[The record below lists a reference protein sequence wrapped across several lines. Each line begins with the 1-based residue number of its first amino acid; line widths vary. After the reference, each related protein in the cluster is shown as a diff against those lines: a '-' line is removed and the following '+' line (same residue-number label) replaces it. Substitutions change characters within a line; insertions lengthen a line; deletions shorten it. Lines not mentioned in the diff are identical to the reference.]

1 MRPWLLAAG
10 LLALAAVGVITFLSA
25 YEQVPS
31 REWVGPSG
39 EARRNPYLAAERFA
53 QRMGVPAQHLRSL
66 PELDRLKDHGVLLL
80 PNRRQALDPR
90 RIRGLVSWVESGG
103 HLIAEAEL
111 NGVPDP
117 LFDHLGVQR
126 SSPARGSKLM
136 PVLAELPGGRKLAVS
151 LFDTVWLKAPGPEVQ
166 LRVGSAESAKLLAF
180 RRGEGMVTVAS
191 GLNFARNS
199 LIATG
204 DNAEFLWHLFG
215 LTPAAEL
222 QIYLRPERLSLWSFL
237 KENAAPVLAAGA
249 ALLLLWLWRIGPRFG
264 PVRPDAVPA
273 RRRLLDHLRASG
285 RYYWAKDLRARL
297 VAAARDAALRRVA
310 RAQPDFALVPAAE
323 RVSRLSSLLSVS
335 KEEAERFMSAGGA
348 GVRGAEFIRIMHTA
362 QRVHSALEKGKR

>member
-1 MRPWLLAAG
+1 MRPWLLATGA
-10 LLALAAVGVITFLSA
+10 LALVAVGVITFLSA
-25 YEQVPS
+25 YERVPS

-53 QRMGVPAQHLRSL
+53 VRMGAPAHQLRSL
-66 PELDRLKDHGVLLL
+66 PELDRLKGNAVLLL
-80 PNRRQALDPR
+80 PNRRQALDAR
-90 RIRGLVSWVESGG
+90 RIRALVSWVEGGG

-126 SSPARGSKLM
+126 SSATRGAAKPI
-136 PVLAELPGGRKLAVS
+136 PVELPGGRKLAVS
-151 LFDTVWLKAPGPEVQ
+151 LFDTVWLKAPEGEVQ
-166 LRVGSAESAKLLAF
+166 LRVGSPESAKLMAY
-180 RRGEGMVTVAS
+180 RRGAGMVTVAS

-204 DNAEFLWHLFG
+204 DNAEFLWHLFR
-215 LTPAAEL
+215 LTPASEL
-222 QIYLRPERLSLWSFL
+222 QIYLRPERLSLWNFL
-237 KENAAPVLAAGA
+237 KENAAPVLAAGV

-264 PVRPDAVPA
+264 PVRPDAAPA

-297 VAAARDAALRRVA
+297 VVAARDAALRRVA
-310 RAQPDFALVPAAE
+310 RAQPDFALASIAE
-323 RVSRLSSLLSVS
+323 RVSRLSSLLSVPQ
-335 KEEAERFMSAGGA
+335 EEAHRFINAGGH
-348 GVRGAEFIRIMHTA
+348 VRGAEFIRIMHTA
-362 QRVHSALEKGKR
+362 QRIHGALEKGKR